1 MNNGT
6 VLRAAGFLSA
16 ALSSPAWAEAP
27 AAPSGGASGPF
38 GGGLLGMAPWIF
50 IFVIFYFL
58 LIRPQQKQAKE
69 HKKMLDNLKRGDRV
83 LTQGGFYA
91 TVSAVKGKVLEVKL
105 NEDVKIL
112 VSKAAVSE
120 LVAGDPAQEPESS
133 APAKS

>member
-1 MNNGT
+1 M
-6 VLRAAGFLSA
+6 
-16 ALSSPAWAEAP
+16 
-27 AAPSGGASGPF
+27 
-38 GGGLLGMAPWIF
+38 GMAPWIF

-83 LTQGGFYA
+83 LTQGGLYA

-105 NEDVKIL
+105 NEDVKVL

-120 LVAGDPAQEPESS
+120 LVAGDPAQESESS